1 MNVRCRV
8 TDENKNDLKELE
20 RRANLEKR
28 TLNRNGC
35 KVLSLSL
42 ETTINTCFPCDG
54 ASSLFSS
61 YAVGGPG
68 GFFDCK
74 FNMNPQ
80 SDHKHNVNRRL
91 ESTPVCTGAGGGR
104 REISLSASRVQLE
117 ENPSP
122 DGIFPPSFKA
132 EAASLYNIWTSTEG
146 GHLPK

>member
-1 MNVRCRV
+1 MNVHCRV
-8 TDENKNDLKELE
+8 TDESKNDLRELE
-20 RRANLEKR
+20 QRPSLEKL

-68 GFFDCK
+68 GFFDGK
-74 FNMNPQ
+74 FNTNPQ
-80 SDHKHNVNRRL
+80 SDHAHYVNPRR
-91 ESTPVCTGAGGGR
+91 ESTPVCIGGGGVC

-122 DGIFPPSFKA
+122 DGIFPLSFHA
-132 EAASLYNIWTSTEG
+132 EAALPYNIWTSTER